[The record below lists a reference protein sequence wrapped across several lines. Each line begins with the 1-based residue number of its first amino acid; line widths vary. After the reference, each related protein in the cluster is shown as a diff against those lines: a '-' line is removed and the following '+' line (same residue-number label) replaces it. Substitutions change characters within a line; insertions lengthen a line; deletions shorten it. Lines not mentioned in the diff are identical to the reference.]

1 MQTPPVEVVAAHPAL
16 ITWLLG
22 ITIAIALGSMIYHIR
37 KSDKNNENQWTA
49 LNDLLSR
56 VSNMEGKCEARHK
69 G

>member
-1 MQTPPVEVVAAHPAL
+1 MKTPPVEVVAAYPQL
-16 ITWLLG
+16 FTWILG
-22 ITIAIALGSMIYHIR
+22 IAIFVAIGSLIYHIR
-37 KSDKNNENQWTA
+37 KSDKNNDNQWNA